1 MNLFLRRMDEV
12 GDLNPGMTHEEL
24 KAVAK
29 RRGLVQWS
37 PSNRVELVEF
47 RGRFVNL
54 VAVDLVTTR
63 AHSLRY
69 RADYWCRE
77 IGRHEMVRMGDMR

>member
-1 MNLFLRRMDEV
+1 M
-12 GDLNPGMTHEEL
+12 
-24 KAVAK
+24 
-29 RRGLVQWS
+29 
-37 PSNRVELVEF
+37 ELVEF

-54 VAVDLVTTR
+54 VAVNLVTTR